1 MSAEYYHVYLKEGTT
16 NSSFQKNISLN
27 DLLLEWVCPY
37 IAQDVVCFRSGIRSF
52 QVYDNMIIYLTSN
65 PIDSDFPINK
75 ADIIKKQKSKLI
87 QQYHYFRELR
97 KWLEKNNR
105 NVTDKVYAEASK
117 YIENGAYTRYKNR
130 FSKREKVSFMIMPL
144 KNEKVRENFEYA
156 IKPSVEK
163 YGYQINPIDDLQ
175 FTGSITNQILN
186 EIVRSTFIIADL
198 TDERPN
204 CYYELGYAQALKKQ
218 IIILAEEGTFRHFDI
233 SVENW
238 IFWNDFKD
246 LKEKFDSRLKILID
260 QNFG

>member
-1 MSAEYYHVYLKEGTT
+1 MSAEYYHVYLSEG
-16 NSSFQKNISLN
+16 NIANHLKKNISLN

-37 IAQDVVCFRSGIRSF
+37 IAQDAVCVGSRINSF
-52 QVYDNMIIYLTSN
+52 QVYDIMIIYLTSN

-75 ADIIKKQKSKLI
+75 ADTIKKEKNKII
-87 QQYHYFRELR
+87 QQTYYKRGLI
-97 KWLEKNNR
+97 KWLEENNT

-117 YIENGAYTRYKNR
+117 YLENGLYSRYKNR
-130 FSKREKVSFMIMPL
+130 FSKREKISFMIMPL
-144 KNEKVRENFEYA
+144 KNKKVRENFQYA

-163 YGYQINPIDDLQ
+163 YGYQINPIDELQ
-175 FTGSITNQILN
+175 FSGSITNQILN

-204 CYYELGYAQALKKQ
+204 CYYELGYAQALKKP
-218 IIILAEEGTFRHFDI
+218 IIILAEEGTVRHFDI

-246 LKEKFDSRLKILID
+246 LKEKFDSRLKVLID
-260 QNFG
+260 QHFG